1 MDMKRTKKSAL
12 KLRRKKSKTDPT
24 PSGGNTPRTRT
35 AIAKEAVAKAAREA
49 LEAVAKASAAAEAVA
64 AAERE
69 VLDVAPIEVEHAPP
83 STTAATRRNLYW
95 IYKL

>member
-1 MDMKRTKKSAL
+1 M
-12 KLRRKKSKTDPT
+12 
-24 PSGGNTPRTRT
+24 
-35 AIAKEAVAKAAREA
+35 AKEAAAKAAREA
-49 LEAVAKASAAAEAVA
+49 LKAAAKTSRPAETAA

-83 STTAATRRNLYW
+83 STTAATRRYVLLQNTCLAKTYCYHSDNMSCIQQDTG